1 MEAADFNQL
10 YHTFILRLSETTTD
24 FHRYLY
30 HQINWDNRV
39 IGIKGAGGVGKT
51 TLVLQH
57 IKESGIDVQKVL
69 YASMDNLWF
78 ETHDLMDLVE
88 YHHNH
93 GGSLLVLDEIHRL
106 RNWPTYVKNIYDN
119 YPHLQLIYTG
129 SSMLAITKYEVD
141 LGRRQRVYTL
151 HGMSF
156 REFLLFEGYQ
166 PGEAVSLD
174 ELLTNHLSIAMRVM
188 PKEERILPLFERYL
202 QHGCYPFY
210 KEEADG
216 FAERLQATILRVLEN
231 DLPKVEDVSYATI
244 QKTIRML
251 MILAERVPLIPK
263 MAELYRELE
272 TTRDQGL
279 KMLDWLEKAALVNL
293 ATVEVRN
300 LKSLGKPDKILM
312 NNTNLMCALSTH
324 VNKGTLR
331 ETFFYHQLS
340 CAHEVLLA
348 KRGDFMVDRKYLF
361 EVGGKGKSF
370 EQISDEP
377 NSFLAVDDIET
388 GMFNRVP
395 LWMFGLL
402 Y

>member
-1 MEAADFNQL
+1 MEAKDFNQL
-10 YHTFILRLSETTTD
+10 YQTFILRLRETQTD

-30 HQINWDNRV
+30 DQINWDNRI

-51 TLVLQH
+51 TMVLQH
-57 IKESGIDVQKVL
+57 IKESGIDISKVI

-78 ETHDLMDLVE
+78 GTHDLMDLVE
-88 YHHNH
+88 YHHTH
-93 GGSLLVLDEIHRL
+93 GGRLLVLDEIHRL
-106 RNWPTYVKNIYDN
+106 HNWSTYVKNIYDN
-119 YPHLQLIYTG
+119 YPEMKLIYTG
-129 SSMLAITKYEVD
+129 SSMLSITKHEAD

-156 REFLLFEGYQ
+156 REFLVFEGYN
-166 PGEAVSLD
+166 PGAAVSLD
-174 ELLTNHLSIAMRVM
+174 ELLKDHVSIAMRVM
-188 PKEERILPLFERYL
+188 PKEERILPMFERYL

-210 KEEADG
+210 KEEGDG

-231 DLPKVEDVSYATI
+231 DLPNVEDVSYSTI
-244 QKTIRML
+244 QKTIKML
-251 MILAERVPLIPK
+251 MILAERVPLMPK

-293 ATVEVRN
+293 ASVEVRN
-300 LKSLGKPDKILM
+300 LKALGKPDKILM
-312 NNTNLMCALSTH
+312 NNTNLMFALSSH
-324 VNKGTLR
+324 VDTGTMR

-340 CAHEVLLA
+340 CVHEILLA
-348 KRGDFMVDRKYLF
+348 KRGDFMVERKHLF
-361 EVGGKGKSF
+361 EVGGKSKTF

-377 NSFLAVDDIET
+377 NSYLAVDDIET
-388 GMFNRVP
+388 GMFNRIP

>member
-1 MEAADFNQL
+1 MEATDFNQL
-10 YHTFILRLSETTTD
+10 YQTFILRLRETRTD

-30 HQINWDNRV
+30 NQINWDNRI

-51 TLVLQH
+51 TMVLQH
-57 IKESGIDVQKVL
+57 IKESQIDISKVI

-88 YHHNH
+88 YHHTH
-93 GGSLLVLDEIHRL
+93 GGTLLVLDEIHRL
-106 RNWPTYVKNIYDN
+106 CNWSTYVKNIYDN
-119 YPHLQLIYTG
+119 YPEMKLIYTG
-129 SSMLAITKYEVD
+129 SSMLSITKHEAD
-141 LGRRQRVYTL
+141 LGRRQRVYML

-156 REFLLFEGYQ
+156 REFLVFEGYN
-166 PGEAVSLD
+166 PGSAVSLN
-174 ELLTNHLSIAMRVM
+174 ELLENHVSIAMRVM
-188 PKEERILPLFERYL
+188 PQTERILPLFERYL

-210 KEEADG
+210 KEEGDG
-216 FAERLQATILRVLEN
+216 FGERLQTTILRVLEN
-231 DLPKVEDVSYATI
+231 DLPKVEDVSYSTI
-244 QKTIRML
+244 QKTIKML

-272 TTRDQGL
+272 TTRDLGL

-293 ATVEVRN
+293 ASFEVKN
-300 LKSLGKPDKILM
+300 LKTLGKPDKILL
-312 NNTNLMCALSTH
+312 NNTNLMFALSTH
-324 VNKGTLR
+324 VDTGTMR

-340 CAHEVLLA
+340 CMHEILLA
-348 KRGDFMVDRKYLF
+348 KRGDFMVERKYLF
-361 EVGGKGKSF
+361 EVGGKSKTF

-377 NSFLAVDDIET
+377 NSFLAVDNIET
-388 GMFNRVP
+388 GMFNRIP